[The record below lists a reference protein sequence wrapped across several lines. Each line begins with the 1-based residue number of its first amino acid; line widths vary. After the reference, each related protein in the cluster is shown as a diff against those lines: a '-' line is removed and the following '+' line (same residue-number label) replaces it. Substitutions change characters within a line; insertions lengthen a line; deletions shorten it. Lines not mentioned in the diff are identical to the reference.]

1 MTVELHLGDCLEVM
15 RSMPDK
21 SVDAVITDPPYG
33 VEIANWDVAPT
44 SEFISECQ
52 RISKGTIVLFGGAS
66 MRSVSEFVKLQPD
79 RMLIWSPKFTLSHT
93 ASNGLFYR
101 WHPIYTWNLPDR
113 VKAFKWD
120 ILDDNTECGNWWKHS
135 CTKPVSLM
143 TKLVQIA
150 HDGDTIL
157 DPFMGS
163 GTTGVACVQTGR
175 NFIGVEIDP
184 TYFAIAERRIAEAQM
199 QPRLEGWCANEQ
211 P

>member
-1 MTVELHLGDCLEVM
+1 MTYTLHLGDCLEVM
-15 RSMPDK
+15 KSIPDK
-21 SVDAVITDPPYG
+21 SIDAVITDPPYG

-52 RISKGTIVLFGGAS
+52 RISKGTIVLFGSAS

-79 RMLIWSPKFTLSHT
+79 RMLVWSPKFTLSHT

-150 HDGDTIL
+150 HEGDTIL

-175 NFIGVEIDP
+175 NFIGIEIDEG
-184 TYFAIAERRIAEAQM
+184 YYRIAERRIREAEQ
-199 QPRLEGWCANEQ
+199 QIRLPLEVA
-211 P
+211 